1 MVYYIETS
9 IILSLLLEDELY
21 DRAMEIWNTT
31 GEKVT
36 SILTGIESLIV
47 VRRYNK
53 ANQKKFGS
61 KWLSIKEKKIKEFL
75 LECNL
80 LNIDDDIHKII
91 ELKKEIADC
100 RSLDA
105 IHVATAIY
113 FKDRIG
119 ASKIS
124 FYSFEKRV
132 IEVAEKLGL
141 RKFVEQI

>member
-61 KWLSIKEKKIKEFL
+61 KWLSIKEKNCRLPIL
-75 LECNL
+75 GCNSCGYGNL
-80 LNIDDDIHKII
+80 FQ
-91 ELKKEIADC
+91 
-100 RSLDA
+100 RS
-105 IHVATAIY
+105 
-113 FKDRIG
+113 DRGI
-119 ASKIS
+119 
-124 FYSFEKRV
+124 
-132 IEVAEKLGL
+132 
-141 RKFVEQI
+141 